1 MVFSRLTPEGE
12 KLLLSLD
19 RVSLPLKVTEVFGR
33 PGPLELE
40 LGVGKG
46 LFAITWAA
54 KNPQCNL
61 LGVERSRKYL
71 QLAAL
76 RAARA
81 RVSNLR
87 LVHTTAEDLLF
98 RCLGSQSLAGAHV
111 YFPDPWPKKRHHKR
125 RFFKPENLDRL
136 AEVMAPGA
144 LLRVKTDHQEY
155 AEVINRLMS
164 QDPRFIPVPEEIWFA
179 EIPPTHF
186 EAKYLKE
193 GRKIF
198 RFAWQRC

>member
-1 MVFSRLTPEGE
+1 MAFPALTPQVE
-12 KLLLSLD
+12 KLLLPLD
-19 RVSLPLKVTEVFGR
+19 RVSLPLKASEVFSR
-33 PGPLELE
+33 PGLLELE

-46 LFAITWAA
+46 LFALTWAA
-54 KNPQCNL
+54 NNPQCNL

-81 RVSNLR
+81 GVTNLR

-98 RCLGSQSLAGAHV
+98 RCLGRHSVGGVHV

-125 RFFKPENLDRL
+125 RFFKLENLSRL
-136 AEVMAPGA
+136 AEVMASGA
-144 LLRVKTDHQEY
+144 VLRVKTDHEGY
-155 AEVINRLMS
+155 AEVIATLVRGDS
-164 QDPRFIPVPEEIWFA
+164 RFTPLPEEVWFA
-179 EIPPTHF
+179 QIPATHF

>member
-1 MVFSRLTPEGE
+1 MAFLALAPEVE
-12 KLLLSLD
+12 KLLLPLD
-19 RVSLPLKVTEVFGR
+19 GVTLPLKVSEVFGR

-54 KNPQCNL
+54 KNPDRNL

-81 RVSNLR
+81 GVSNLR
-87 LVHTTAEDLLF
+87 LVHTTGEDLLF
-98 RCLGSQSLAGAHV
+98 RCLGSQSLAGVHV

-125 RFFKPENLDRL
+125 RFFKPENLNRL
-136 AEVMAPGA
+136 AEVMASGA
-144 LLRVKTDHQEY
+144 VLRVKTDHQGY
-155 AEVINRLMS
+155 AQLIATLVS
-164 QDPRFIPVPEEIWFA
+164 QDPRFIPLPEEVWFA

-186 EAKYLKE
+186 ETKYLKE